1 MIYHECIAG
10 SRAYGLEIEGSDI
23 DVCRIADSWNT
34 AGHDGEKHIIQVP
47 REEFVDRAV
56 LQRETPLYIQW
67 WFPFEINTPGAL
79 SEYLTENRESVVRA
93 SKKRVWE
100 LHIRTAHG
108 LSEHPEHYYPRF
120 PKRLAYSTH
129 YYDMLSKYAAGESF
143 ADVIRASGDMREALI
158 AMRKN
163 ELPLKEAI
171 AINADARVRAEACA
185 NWYDETADTGVLN
198 GIQQDL
204 KELLGLR

>member
-1 MIYHECIAG
+1 
-10 SRAYGLEIEGSDI
+10 
-23 DVCRIADSWNT
+23 
-34 AGHDGEKHIIQVP
+34 
-47 REEFVDRAV
+47 
-56 LQRETPLYIQW
+56 
-67 WFPFEINTPGAL
+67 
-79 SEYLTENRESVVRA
+79 
-93 SKKRVWE
+93 
-100 LHIRTAHG
+100 
-108 LSEHPEHYYPRF
+108 
-120 PKRLAYSTH
+120 
-129 YYDMLSKYAAGESF
+129 
-143 ADVIRASGDMREALI
+143 MREALI

>member
-79 SEYLTENRESVVRA
+79 SEYMIENRESVVRA

-100 LHIRTAHG
+100 LHIRTARG

-129 YYDMLSKYAAGESF
+129 YYDMLAKYAAGEPF
-143 ADVIRASGDMREALI
+143 VNAIRASGDMREALI

-163 ELPLKEAI
+163 ELPLKEVI
-171 AINADARVRAEACA
+171 AINTDARDRAEACA
-185 NWYDETADTGVLN
+185 DWYDEAADTGVLN
-198 GIQQDL
+198 GIQKDL